1 MKVSNVL
8 VTGVSGFVGAA
19 LYKSL
24 SSNNSFNVTG
34 VIRPSSLLSGS
45 GTKFK
50 YINDIG
56 PLSNWKDLLVDI
68 DIVVHLAGKAHAINE
83 LDNTNAEEYIRVN
96 TEGTI
101 NLARQAAAAGV
112 SRFIFVSSI
121 KVNGDRTSN
130 NEAFSFKSN
139 TKPVGSY
146 AISKNKAEIAL
157 RDIIKETE
165 MEVTIVRPALV
176 YGPGVKGNLQTL
188 IHLLN
193 IGMPMPF
200 ASITA
205 NRRSLICI
213 DNLVELLTLTL
224 HHPKA
229 ANQTFLA
236 SDGNDI
242 STYDLIKILRDTI
255 QSRSVVIAIPLF
267 LLKFLGNLFR
277 VEERL
282 NKLLDSIEVDISQTQ
297 AILNWTP
304 SRSTE
309 EGLIDMVRHEQLK
322 KNDF

>member
-1 MKVSNVL
+1 LKLKNVL

-24 SSNNSFNVTG
+24 CSNKSFDVTG
-34 VIRPSSLLSGS
+34 VVRPSSFSEIPS
-45 GTKFK
+45 KFK

-83 LDNTNAEEYIRVN
+83 HDNTNADEYIRVN

-101 NLARQAAAAGV
+101 NLARQAAASGV
-112 SRFIFVSSI
+112 TRFIFISSI

-130 NEAFSFKSN
+130 NKAFSSKSI
-139 TKPVGSY
+139 TRPFGSY
-146 AISKNKAEIAL
+146 ATSKNKAEIAL
-157 RDIIKETE
+157 KDISKETG
-165 MEVTIVRPALV
+165 MEFTIIRPALV
-176 YGPGVKGNLQTL
+176 YGPGVKGNIQSL

-193 IGMPMPF
+193 IGVPMPF
-200 ASITA
+200 ASINA
-205 NRRSLICI
+205 NSRSLIGI

-224 HHPKA
+224 HHSGA

-242 STYDLIKILRDTI
+242 STYELIKILRDAS
-255 QSRSVVIAIPLF
+255 QSRSVIFPAPLF
-267 LLKFLGNLFR
+267 LLKFLGKLFR

-282 NKLLDSIEVDISQTQ
+282 NKLLDSIEVDISNTQ

-304 SRSTE
+304 SRSCD
-309 EGLIDMVRHEQLK
+309 EGLIDMVQYEQLK
-322 KNDF
+322 KNHL